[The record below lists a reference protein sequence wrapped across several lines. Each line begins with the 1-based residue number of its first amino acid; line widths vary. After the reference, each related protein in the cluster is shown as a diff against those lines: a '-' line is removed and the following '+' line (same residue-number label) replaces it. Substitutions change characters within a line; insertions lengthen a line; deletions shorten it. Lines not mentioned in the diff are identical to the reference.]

1 MLFTN
6 QVKDTYI
13 MLMAVEKTHSYYC
26 NTDKDNCKT
35 INTSDLERNAKSS
48 DAIQRLL
55 KDGLIV
61 KIEYMILNPK
71 DIKVS
76 QKDNV
81 AQSTGNTPVQI
92 KQFAGIFSEFQFD
105 PYVDLLPIVIQLP
118 DGTFV
123 TCGGYKRV
131 IGAQEASEN
140 CDEITVPCI
149 VITPSDD
156 CDKERLQRRLN
167 IIENQ
172 RPNKENLK
180 KTPNTIDSY
189 VNAVQKDIERAG
201 YTMDEM
207 KKFSTEKFDSFI
219 EPHTPSKDK
228 FKYEDIINRI
238 LESNGVEVPVYT
250 TTTASKNLVINNLL
264 EERGLEMRPH
274 VISYDV
280 KDNVKANQ
288 DRFWHYINGM
298 KTVLDNKRYDHL
310 VIVVQ
315 HTGVSSEQ
323 AKKSN
328 EEYLK
333 FESNNGTVNQVYV
346 GKEDKSTPVP
356 VIFGIINNKKITY
369 VDGSLD
375 NIPKISTVC

>member
-1 MLFTN
+1 M
-6 QVKDTYI
+6 
-13 MLMAVEKTHSYYC
+13 
-26 NTDKDNCKT
+26 
-35 INTSDLERNAKSS
+35 
-48 DAIQRLL
+48 
-55 KDGLIV
+55 
-61 KIEYMILNPK
+61 
-71 DIKVS
+71 
-76 QKDNV
+76 
-81 AQSTGNTPVQI
+81 QI
-92 KQFAGIFSEFQFD
+92 KQFAGLFSEFQFD

-149 VITPSDD
+149 VVTPSDD
-156 CDKERLQRRLN
+156 CDKERLQTRLN

-180 KTPNTIDSY
+180 KTSNTIDSY
-189 VNAVQKDIERAG
+189 ANAVQMDIKRAG
-201 YTMDEM
+201 VTVDEM
-207 KKFSTEKFDSFI
+207 KKFSKEKFGEFI

-250 TTTASKNLVINNLL
+250 TTTASKNLVIYDLL

-280 KDNVKANQ
+280 KNNVKANQ
-288 DRFWHYINGM
+288 DRLWHYINGM

-323 AKKSN
+323 AKEFN

-333 FESNNGTVNQVYV
+333 FESNNGTVNQVYF

>member
-1 MLFTN
+1 
-6 QVKDTYI
+6 

-26 NTDKDNCKT
+26 NTDQDNRKT

-48 DAIQRLL
+48 DAIQGLL
-55 KDGLIV
+55 KAGSIV

-71 DIKVS
+71 NIKVS

-81 AQSTGNTPVQI
+81 AQSTGNTPMQI
-92 KQFAGIFSEFQFD
+92 KQFAGLFSEFQFD

-123 TCGGYKRV
+123 TCGGYKRI
-131 IGAQEASEN
+131 IGAKNAAEN
-140 CDEITVPCI
+140 YDEITVPCI
-149 VITPSDD
+149 VVTPSDD
-156 CDKERLQRRLN
+156 CDKEQLQTKLN

-172 RPNKENLK
+172 RPNKENLS
-180 KTPNTIDSY
+180 KTHNTIESY
-189 VNAVQKDIERAG
+189 VNAVQMDIERAG
-201 YTMDEM
+201 HTVDEM
-207 KKFSTEKFDSFI
+207 KRLSTEEFKSFI
-219 EPHTPSKDK
+219 APHSPSKDK
-228 FKYEDIINRI
+228 LKYEDIINRI

-250 TTTASKNLVINNLL
+250 TTAASKKLVINDLL
-264 EERGLEMRPH
+264 EKRDLEMRPH

-280 KDNVKANQ
+280 KNNVKANQ
-288 DRFWHYINGM
+288 DRLWHYINGM

-323 AKKSN
+323 AKKFN

-356 VIFGIINNKKITY
+356 VIFGIINNRKITY

-375 NIPKISTVC
+375 NIPKRSTVC